1 MKLNAML
8 TCINPT
14 LRRLYHKLQ
23 TQFLVFLSF
32 ENRIIYVLFVQEIDI
47 FKGQWKTVINFLWR
61 KTNFK

>member
-14 LRRLYHKLQ
+14 LRRLYHKLL
-23 TQFLVFLSF
+23 TQFLVILSF
-32 ENRIIYVLFVQEIDI
+32 ENRIKYVLFVQEIDI
-47 FKGQWKTVINFLWR
+47 FKGQWKTLNFLWR

>member
-14 LRRLYHKLQ
+14 LRRLYHKPP

-32 ENRIIYVLFVQEIDI
+32 ENRIKYVLFVQEIDI
-47 FKGQWKTVINFLWR
+47 FEGQRKTLNFLWR

>member
-14 LRRLYHKLQ
+14 LRRLYHKLP

-32 ENRIIYVLFVQEIDI
+32 QNRIKYVLSQEIDI
-47 FKGQWKTVINFLWR
+47 FEGQRKTLNFLWR